1 MSLRDRDMGRSP
13 SQCAI
18 KFTCG
23 KLKYIICSS
32 NVSNT
37 SHSGIGLDDR
47 GNLIH
52 QTDKSCSMT
61 KVERKSKVVI

>member
-1 MSLRDRDMGRSP
+1 MGWYP
-13 SQCAI
+13 SECVI

-23 KLKYIICSS
+23 KMKYIICSS

-47 GNLIH
+47 CNLIP
-52 QTDKSCSMT
+52 QTDKPCSMT
-61 KVERKSKVVI
+61 KAERKSKVVT